1 MLSRLS
7 LKAPNEQA
15 PLGPAR
21 LLAYGALALPLA
33 ALNLPLYVFLPT
45 FWASEV
51 GLGLAVVGAALLAAR
66 LLDTFTDPLIGE
78 LSDRTRTR
86 LGRRR
91 PWVLAG
97 TPLVAIG
104 MWVLF
109 HPPAG
114 STALTLFVWS
124 CIAYLGWTM
133 VTLTYNAW
141 GAELS
146 DDYHERTRITTFREA
161 FVIAGVAIGASM
173 PALLGGEVELGV
185 ILNWLAIGVLALL
198 PLCLIAVIRLIPER
212 PAPPAQPARFLGEF
226 RHLWANRPFRT
237 LVGAF
242 LLNSLANGLP
252 ATLFLLFAEQRLEAG
267 AATGWLL
274 LVYFLSGIAAA
285 PLWLLGSYR
294 IGKHRAWLISI
305 LWACVVFAFVPFLGP
320 GDVGWFF
327 LICALSGASLGAD
340 LALPAAMQADV
351 VDLDRS
357 LSGRAR
363 TGFFFAVWSMATKLS
378 FALAV
383 GIAFPILGA
392 VGFDANGGNDATALW
407 TLALLYGLAPI
418 PFKLLAAWL
427 VAGFQLD
434 ADAHA
439 RVRERLVAEGS

>member
-1 MLSRLS
+1 MP
-7 LKAPNEQA
+7 AEAA
-15 PLGPAR
+15 PLGLAR

-33 ALNLPLYVFLPT
+33 ALNLPLYVFVPT
-45 FWASEV
+45 FWAEEV
-51 GLGLAVVGAALLAAR
+51 GLGLAAVGLALLGAR
-66 LLDTFTDPLIGE
+66 LFDTVTDPLIGE
-78 LSDRTRTR
+78 LSDRTRTG

-91 PWVLAG
+91 PWILAG
-97 TPLVAIG
+97 APIVALG
-104 MWVLF
+104 MWMLF

-114 STALTLFVWS
+114 ATALTLFVWS

-133 VTLTYNAW
+133 VTLAYQAW

-146 DDYHERTRITTFREA
+146 RDYHGRTRITTVREA
-161 FVIAGVAIGASM
+161 FVIGGVAIGASM

-185 ILNWLAIGVLALL
+185 LLSWLAIGVLALL
-198 PLCLIAVIRLIPER
+198 PLCVVVVLRFIPEH
-212 PAPPAQPARFLGEF
+212 APPPRQPARFWAEF
-226 RHLWANRPFRT
+226 RHLAANGPFRT

-242 LLNSLANGLP
+242 FLNSLANGLP

-285 PLWLLGSYR
+285 PLWLALSYR
-294 IGKHRAWLISI
+294 IGKHRAWIGSI
-305 LWACVVFAFVPFLGP
+305 LWACIVFAFVPLLGP

-351 VDLDRS
+351 VDLDRT

-378 FALAV
+378 LALAV
-383 GIAFPILGA
+383 GIAFPVLGA
-392 VGFDANGGNDATALW
+392 VGFDPAGGNEAVALW
-407 TLALLYGLAPI
+407 TLALLYGLVPI
-418 PFKLLAAWL
+418 PIKLVAAWL
-427 VAGFQLD
+427 VARFPLD
-434 ADAHA
+434 AAAHA
-439 RVRERLVAEGS
+439 RVQSRLVAEGS